1 MSLTPNKNFLQP
13 SGFRVVINKDN
24 YANLEFF
31 AQSVA
36 HPGANVDA
44 LDLPLPKLM
53 SFPLIGS
60 KISYSELTINLI
72 VDEDMTAYKEMQ
84 SWMERTISETDSSKL
99 YNDITLIILS
109 SHNNPNKSIRYRNC
123 IPTQI
128 GGIEFTSTSGD
139 TSFLTFD
146 ATFRFSEFD
155 IL

>member
-1 MSLTPNKNFLQP
+1 MCIRDSFQ
-13 SGFRVVINKDN
+13 
-24 YANLEFF
+24 A
-31 AQSVA
+31 
-36 HPGANVDA
+36 
-44 LDLPLPKLM
+44 LPKSACPHSVNFSLLIP
-53 SFPLIGS
+53 SIAPIFPKPATAALIGS

-139 TSFLTFD
+139 TSFITFD